1 MIFITVTRDQDDR
14 ISEFKISG
22 HADYDE
28 PGKDIVCS
36 AVSAASIGT
45 INAIEKLLD
54 IIPEIDIDSGF
65 LHCVLP
71 TELEKGIQEK
81 VQLLLEAM
89 VVTLESIANTDEYRK
104 YITLKT

>member
-45 INAIEKLLD
+45 INAIEKQQ
-54 IIPEIDIDSGF
+54 G
-65 LHCVLP
+65 
-71 TELEKGIQEK
+71 
-81 VQLLLEAM
+81 
-89 VVTLESIANTDEYRK
+89 
-104 YITLKT
+104 